1 MYCNNC
7 KNEIIDSNLKFCTYC
22 GRPITINRKNK
33 LITLILVIF
42 FGLLGLHRF
51 YIKRYVTGLFMLFL
65 FIITFCMA
73 LSNTNPTL
81 IGLIALILFCW
92 NIVDFILICISVL
105 KPAKGG
111 YYH

>member
-7 KNEIIDSNLKFCTYC
+7 KRKIIDSNLKFCVYC

-33 LITLILVIF
+33 LITLMLVIF

-51 YIKRYVTGLFMLFL
+51 YIKRYVTGLLMLFL
-65 FIITFCMA
+65 FIIIFCTA
-73 LSNTNPTL
+73 QSNTNPTL
-81 IGLIALILFCW
+81 IGLITLILLCW

-105 KPAKGG
+105 KPVKGG